1 MSKSY
6 KLKRGYDILKVLS
19 AMSIGGGTLLSF
31 SNLAGTNYTGQDVV
45 FTIVGS
51 LCTIYFA
58 ASYMKAD
65 MEKDNLM
72 EKALQAIQDVK
83 KDVAVNKTWGKA
95 TKAATEA
102 HAIQIGK
109 LEKIKRGKR

>member
-19 AMSIGGGTLLSF
+19 AMGVGGLTLLSF
-31 SNLAGTNYTGQDVV
+31 SNLAGGHYTGQDVV
-45 FTIVGS
+45 FTIVGTF
-51 LCTIYFA
+51 CTLYFA

-65 MEKDNLM
+65 IEKDNLM
-72 EKALQAIQDVK
+72 EKLLLTVENNK
-83 KDVAVNKTWGKA
+83 KWGKA
-95 TKAATEA
+95 NKAATEA
-102 HAIQIGK
+102 NAIKIGK

>member
-19 AMSIGGGTLLSF
+19 AMGVGGLTLLSF
-31 SNLAGTNYTGQDVV
+31 SNLAGGHYTGQDVV
-45 FTIVGS
+45 FTIVGAF
-51 LCTIYFA
+51 CTLYFA

-95 TKAATEA
+95 NKAATEA
-102 HAIQIGK
+102 NAIKIGK